1 MALTDWF
8 VVENAKSGD
17 GSRNKPFHDPWLA
30 LRNAAPGDTIHI
42 AAGTYYG
49 QYDRSSWIIDS
60 PRLTIRGGYSRDFI
74 TRTPWQTPSVF
85 AFFKGYE
92 NVRENNMIGWRGEH
106 AGLML
111 DGLFFDASGANI
123 YDETLPY
130 GIRSFPRMSGPIASF
145 NADEV
150 TIQNCVFANGGNGG
164 VELSG
169 SGSRFENNLVLNMI
183 GPAMLDLRSAAK
195 VIGKPILVKNNSFCF
210 MHDVGD
216 PPGAGG
222 DTALGV
228 RIHCPA
234 VLQDNLFV
242 SCGNAAISL
251 FTDPERVSI
260 ERNLFFLTPR
270 DVLVSR
276 SQGNTGEITEK
287 SLEEL
292 EDIPFKACVD
302 NEVQNPGAGGCKTEW
317 LDACTRNLLAT
328 YVKPPFEAANTLRAT
343 AGLVAVSAADLQKP
357 ESKGALAP
365 HLAIA
370 DALSLSF
377 TAKQGANQI
386 ELAAQLAQQPTASS
400 LVYRSVEWAV
410 MTAPDVAA
418 ANARVELRVG
428 LGGEQNSMLLADA
441 PPDTHMGVKIYQP
454 ATDDSPLMVLIPRYT
469 LPARQYRD
477 AMTYSRGLDVES
489 TYLLRGVY
497 RTDVAPTS
505 RQKATLVVESLV
517 LAPLAE
523 VVPPRPEGRDWFVR
537 AGSKGG
543 DGSRDKPFR
552 DPFQALD
559 KAEGGDVIHVA
570 GGDYFG
576 KLNVGQWRIAIR
588 NLTLLG
594 GYTADFSARDPW
606 ENPTRFQL
614 HADEKAKGGMPPGI
628 ILGSDDNSEGLIV
641 DGFIFDGAS
650 WNSYKP
656 DKGLDL
662 RSSPLA
668 PLVSFSGGRAP
679 ITVRNCVFVNG
690 SSGAVKLA
698 CPFGLFENN
707 VVLNTSGDA
716 VTLSAGGLGPWTLRN
731 NTILFACDPTDRAG
745 TGKSSSQGTLL
756 QLNGRAVVHV
766 QSNILAFADNYG
778 VRSSLP
784 QPNVSFDSNAL
795 DANLFIHLTDT
806 QYLWAD
812 ASNWERR
819 VLADSAFASVTGNT
833 LELPELPVDK
843 AFADNALARLRSL
856 PSRIADDQWKAIA
869 ARIGASFTP
878 AVPIAATPPPPP
890 PEKPAASAAGSLNSL
905 MSRLGGLDAQRKQA
919 EPPKTVSAGPPY
931 CPALDWKAA
940 LALFQSTSETL
951 PGAHRKQLEVR
962 FTAPTSH
969 VDIVYTPIA
978 AQDLDTRRASLDN
991 QPIEI
996 DVTEARDS
1004 SANPSL
1010 YPAGTSKNDFTALSV
1025 VAVGGDTRTRLAIVV
1040 KFDTAAAKV
1049 LGRMKT
1055 SDKLRV
1061 RGIAHGQPDSYYL
1074 SVLVDSI
1081 GPIEG

>member
-30 LRNAAPGDTIHI
+30 IRNAAPGDTIHI

-386 ELAAQLAQQPTASS
+386 ELAAQLAQQPAASS
-400 LVYRSVEWAV
+400 LVYRSVEWAM

-784 QPNVSFDSNAL
+784 QPNVSFDNNAL

-878 AVPIAATPPPPP
+878 AVPVAAIPPP

-1081 GPIEG
+1081 APIEG

>member
-30 LRNAAPGDTIHI
+30 IRNAAPGDTIHI

-386 ELAAQLAQQPTASS
+386 ELAAQLAQQPAASS

-489 TYLLRGVY
+489 IYLLRGVY

-614 HADEKAKGGMPPGI
+614 HADEKAKGGMPSGI

-843 AFADNALARLRSL
+843 AFAENALARLSSL

-878 AVPIAATPPPPP
+878 AVPVAAIPPP
-890 PEKPAASAAGSLNSL
+890 PEKPAAPAAGSLNSL

-940 LALFQSTSETL
+940 LALFQNTPETQ

-962 FTAPTSH
+962 FTAPTAVSAA
-969 VDIVYTPIA
+969 VVYAPVT
-978 AQDLDTRRASLDN
+978 AQDLDARRASLDN

-1081 GPIEG
+1081 APIEG